1 MLWRLLHYFNIHMHT
16 ECQPIPLPRERDQ
29 VVMELIVGKALAK
42 HTIRSLSQCQG
53 ALEVIFLSDM
63 TTADGR
69 YLEQFVFD
77 LGGKVPQSKHNF
89 PQEIPPKKDWEI

>member
-1 MLWRLLHYFNIHMHT
+1 M

-42 HTIRSLSQCQG
+42 HTLWSLSRCQE

-63 TTADGR
+63 TTANGR
-69 YLEQFVFD
+69 YLEQFV
-77 LGGKVPQSKHNF
+77 
-89 PQEIPPKKDWEI
+89 